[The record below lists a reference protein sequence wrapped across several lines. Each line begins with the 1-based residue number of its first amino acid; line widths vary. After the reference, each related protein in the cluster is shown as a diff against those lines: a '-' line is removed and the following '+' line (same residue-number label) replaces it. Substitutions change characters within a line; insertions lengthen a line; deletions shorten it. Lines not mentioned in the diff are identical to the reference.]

1 MNNRVILYAILS
13 ALLILDICACAFS
26 SHEPTIIENSTVE
39 YSIIETDIYPMEVM
53 HVEEPNIEEEIFY
66 DSLEYLAMC
75 VEAEAGNQS
84 ELGKRLVCDVVLNR
98 FYSGDYETLYDVIN
112 EKHQFSV
119 VSDNRINEV
128 IPTEETY
135 RIVREE
141 VESMTNTDVMFFRTD
156 HYHEFGTPLFKEGD
170 HYFSK

>member
-1 MNNRVILYAILS
+1 MTSKTILCIILT
-13 ALLILDICACAFS
+13 ALLILDICACVFS
-26 SHEPTIIENSTVE
+26 NNSIEHKENSTVE
-39 YSIIETDIYPMEVM
+39 YSIIETDVCPIEVM

-98 FYSGDYETLYDVIN
+98 FHSGNYDTLYGVIN
-112 EKHQFSV
+112 EKNQFSV

>member
-1 MNNRVILYAILS
+1 MNNKVILYAILS
-13 ALLILDICACAFS
+13 ALLILDICACVFS
-26 SHEPTIIENSTVE
+26 NNEPTVIENPTVE
-39 YSIIETDIYPMEVM
+39 YSIIETDIYPIEVM

-128 IPTEETY
+128 VPTEETY